1 MEIVLAVIGVILIG
15 YLFWQSYLLSQ
26 YKKIVD
32 NQKDVIVKLSRT
44 IDTLK
49 PFQVWIATLRGGN
62 LGRQPKDNSCIK
74 VFKKCVLNLSN
85 VSSRVYNRS
94 MKKRKPPL
102 NKVAQATRNAHSAEL
117 FRSLLLN
124 KHIVATPATRKGSRK
139 ANITNAIKEYN

>member
-32 NQKDVIVKLSRT
+32 NQKDVIAKLSRT

-62 LGRQPKDNSCIK
+62 FAGRPI
-74 VFKKCVLNLSN
+74 L
-85 VSSRVYNRS
+85 
-94 MKKRKPPL
+94 
-102 NKVAQATRNAHSAEL
+102 
-117 FRSLLLN
+117 
-124 KHIVATPATRKGSRK
+124 
-139 ANITNAIKEYN
+139 

>member
-62 LGRQPKDNSCIK
+62 FSAHPKGHN
-74 VFKKCVLNLSN
+74 
-85 VSSRVYNRS
+85 
-94 MKKRKPPL
+94 
-102 NKVAQATRNAHSAEL
+102 
-117 FRSLLLN
+117 
-124 KHIVATPATRKGSRK
+124 
-139 ANITNAIKEYN
+139 

>member
-49 PFQVWIATLRGGN
+49 PFQVWIATLRGGD
-62 LGRQPKDNSCIK
+62 LGRQP
-74 VFKKCVLNLSN
+74 N
-85 VSSRVYNRS
+85 V
-94 MKKRKPPL
+94 
-102 NKVAQATRNAHSAEL
+102 T
-117 FRSLLLN
+117 
-124 KHIVATPATRKGSRK
+124 I
-139 ANITNAIKEYN
+139 

>member
-1 MEIVLAVIGVILIG
+1 MEIVFAVIGVILIG

-49 PFQVWIATLRGGN
+49 PFQVLIATLRGGN
-62 LGRQPKDNSCIK
+62 FLSAAKCNDLIK
-74 VFKKCVLNLSN
+74 KIKKRSRNPPN
-85 VSSRVYNRS
+85 VSGVMYNRT

-102 NKVAQATRNAHSAEL
+102 NKVAQATRNAHSA
-117 FRSLLLN
+117 
-124 KHIVATPATRKGSRK
+124 
-139 ANITNAIKEYN
+139 Y